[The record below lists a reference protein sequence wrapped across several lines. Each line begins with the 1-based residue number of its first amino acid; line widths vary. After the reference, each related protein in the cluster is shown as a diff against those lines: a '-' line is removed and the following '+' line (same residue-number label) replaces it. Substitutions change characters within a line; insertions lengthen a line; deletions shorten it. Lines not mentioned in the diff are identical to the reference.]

1 LSSRRALD
9 PGRRRRDDRKS
20 GFGAIQAGNADEAIA
35 ILEARSD
42 IHDVFTN
49 VQMPGSMD
57 GLGRVA
63 AEPMPISGKAMR

>member
-35 ILEARSD
+35 ILEARSE

-49 VQMPGSMD
+49 VQMQGSM
-57 GLGRVA
+57 GRVA